1 MALGLVLLFVSCLV
15 NVQSFSVLE
24 TSTQR
29 RSSDLVGW
37 EEETRGDRSRSVTLP
52 VQRVDRQP
60 DGFPENVQASAGG
73 GGSRL
78 PTVLEQIVNERAEF
92 QINLGRAMD
101 TLQGDMPY
109 ILKRPLGSYHR
120 RCGICVESPL
130 LSNHADLLRFSFLFS
145 FLNRNEN
152 RLQHIPRKNKFNRS
166 VGCPVDGLVE
176 LQVEPVVFAR
186 FPPVLVQGQSA
197 HSISHGL

>member
-29 RSSDLVGW
+29 RSSDLVRW
-37 EEETRGDRSRSVTLP
+37 EEETRGDRSRSASLP
-52 VQRVDRQP
+52 VLQRVEDRQP
-60 DGFPENVQASAGG
+60 DSFPENVQASAGG

-109 ILKRPLGSYHR
+109 IFKRPLGSYHR

-130 LSNHADLLRFSFLFS
+130 YSNHADLFSLLFPVFFLES
-145 FLNRNEN
+145 K
-152 RLQHIPRKNKFNRS
+152 RKQITAYTTK
-166 VGCPVDGLVE
+166 E
-176 LQVEPVVFAR
+176 
-186 FPPVLVQGQSA
+186 
-197 HSISHGL
+197 